1 MSTLKVNAI
10 EKKDA
15 DQTLTVKDATLT
27 GTTTLADATLTSP
40 TVADMS
46 NFTFPAGMVIQV
58 IHGFTSTETGST
70 NNTYKDTGL
79 EATITPSS
87 ASSKIAIFMNVNG
100 VQKETNNAYIN
111 LKAMYNVAGGSYTDI
126 AQFGAR
132 LGMTGDSS
140 KLNLG
145 TCALNYLLS
154 PNTTS
159 AVNIKAQF
167 HSAAN
172 NSGVGVQEASSM
184 STIMLMEIAG

>member
-1 MSTLKVNAI
+1 MASEIKVNKI
-10 EKKDA
+10 TGKG
-15 DQTLTVKDATLT
+15 AT
-27 GTTTLADATLTSP
+27 GGADAPLQFDGNVLTA
-40 TVADMS
+40 TITNATITTG
-46 NFTFPAGMVIQV
+46 TFPAGMVIQV

-79 EATITPSS
+79 EATLTPSS

-111 LKAMYNVAGGSYTDI
+111 LKAMYNVASGSYTDI

-132 LGMTGDSS
+132 LGMTADSS
-140 KLNLG
+140 KLNVG